1 MLILMMQWYTLW
13 EVAQR
18 RCWGRPTSRREKALG
33 WGQSSGTILPLH
45 CHFSKP
51 AWNLYAR
58 KMLRNC
64 YKFYCLQ
71 SNKGKK
77 EAGEVGIFCTRA
89 ILSRLK
95 LKLQF
100 LFITVVARV
109 GDSLSHIPMRGSFK
123 SSVDILTMM
132 YIMYSIIF
140 ILILCIVEIFFLFF
154 LKKKILF
161 TF

>member
-1 MLILMMQWYTLW
+1 M
-13 EVAQR
+13 
-18 RCWGRPTSRREKALG
+18 
-33 WGQSSGTILPLH
+33 
-45 CHFSKP
+45 
-51 AWNLYAR
+51 
-58 KMLRNC
+58 
-64 YKFYCLQ
+64 
-71 SNKGKK
+71 
-77 EAGEVGIFCTRA
+77 GIFCTRA

-140 ILILCIVEIFFLFF
+140 ILILCIVEIFFWFF
-154 LKKKILF
+154 LKKKKKNLF
-161 TF
+161 KNSNVKNNFVNLFSMKL